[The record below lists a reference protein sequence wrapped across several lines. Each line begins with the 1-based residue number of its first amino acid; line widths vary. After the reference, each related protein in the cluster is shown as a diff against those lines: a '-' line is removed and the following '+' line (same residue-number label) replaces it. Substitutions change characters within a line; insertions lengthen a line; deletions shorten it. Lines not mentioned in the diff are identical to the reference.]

1 MEDMMAD
8 QQTLRI
14 DEAAVRTLADKLAA
28 FSTTLD
34 PAEAAALA
42 LLVQRPTADGDDVQG
57 YGLWNTV
64 SSAGWFH
71 HISDA
76 LLATALAEGMLA
88 DERVLEHFFVR
99 DDGAQLAKAARND
112 EWETRSGG
120 IAPVPAT

>member
-1 MEDMMAD
+1 MTD

-14 DEAAVRTLADKLAA
+14 DEDAVRTLADKLAA
-28 FSTTLD
+28 FTATLE

-42 LLVQRPTADGDDVQG
+42 LLVQRPAGDDDVQG
-57 YGLWNTV
+57 YGLWDAV

-88 DERVLEHFFVR
+88 DDRVLEHFFAR
-99 DDGAQLAKAARND
+99 DDSTQPTRAAHAADR
-112 EWETRSGG
+112 EARSGG
-120 IAPVPAT
+120 VASAPAT

>member
-1 MEDMMAD
+1 MAD

-99 DDGAQLAKAARND
+99 DDGARGQSS
-112 EWETRSGG
+112 TQ
-120 IAPVPAT
+120 

>member
-1 MEDMMAD
+1 MTD

-14 DEAAVRTLADKLAA
+14 DEDAVRALADKLAA
-28 FSTTLD
+28 FTATLE

-42 LLVQRPTADGDDVQG
+42 LLVQRPAGDGDDVQG
-57 YGLWNTV
+57 YGLWDTI

-88 DERVLEHFFVR
+88 DDRVLEQFISRDNSGQPARAAR
-99 DDGAQLAKAARND
+99 DDEREARS
-112 EWETRSGG
+112 SGV
-120 IAPVPAT
+120 APVPAT